1 MCQAEPAPRLVVA
14 VLGLVTAAC
23 LLVLL
28 SMLLLTLWE
37 GVEGGGAGVGAGH
50 KRDRGARERA
60 LDTV

>member
-28 SMLLLTLWE
+28 SMLILTLWE
-37 GVEGGGAGVGAGH
+37 DMAGGGAGH